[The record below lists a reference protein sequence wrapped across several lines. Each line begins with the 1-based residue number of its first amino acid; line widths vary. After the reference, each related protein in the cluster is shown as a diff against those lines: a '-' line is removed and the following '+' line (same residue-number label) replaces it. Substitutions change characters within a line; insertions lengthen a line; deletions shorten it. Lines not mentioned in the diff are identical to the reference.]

1 MCDLNGPFRLCTC
14 SSDIDYTKPHWI
26 LRMNSINDDV
36 ETMVTIGMMM
46 PLNLINKIERRKIL
60 RRLNTVNV
68 FDFEYAPSENDQL
81 ELNYGEDDGYTFNF
95 KKGKWVFEEWYGEHQ
110 EFEYKNHKEGLI
122 ESENSK
128 LKEVYKRYLNV
139 LNEGEMDIVQ
149 GEWIVKRRN
158 CVATL
163 NNRGSA
169 ATKSQTKVWLVFYG
183 IKPLGEKFT
192 LSFVEMSPRWGA
204 KVIQLMKIGWIFCLV

>member
-26 LRMNSINDDV
+26 LRMNSINDGEEDI
-36 ETMVTIGMMM
+36 MVRIGMMM

-81 ELNYGEDDGYTFNF
+81 ELNLEEDDGYTFNF
-95 KKGKWVFEEWYGEHQ
+95 KKGKWMLEEWYGEHP
-110 EFEYKNHKEGLI
+110 EFEHKDQKEGVI

-128 LKEVYKRYLNV
+128 LKEVYKRYLNII
-139 LNEGEMDIVQ
+139 EDGEMDIVQ
-149 GEWIVKRRN
+149 CGWTNLRMSEKKLIELLEKRIR
-158 CVATL
+158 
-163 NNRGSA
+163 
-169 ATKSQTKVWLVFYG
+169 
-183 IKPLGEKFT
+183 GEKIE
-192 LSFVEMSPRWGA
+192 LPEEY
-204 KVIQLMKIGWIFCLV
+204 

>member
-14 SSDIDYTKPHWI
+14 SDDVDYTKPHWI

-36 ETMVTIGMMM
+36 GTMVTIGMMM

-81 ELNYGEDDGYTFNF
+81 ELNLEEDDGYTFNF

-110 EFEYKNHKEGLI
+110 EFEYKNQKEGII
-122 ESENSK
+122 ESLPSQ
-128 LKEVYKRYLNV
+128 LKEVYNQYLSV
-139 LNEGEMDIVQ
+139 LEDGQPDIVQ
-149 GEWIVKRRN
+149 DNWSDKRM
-158 CVATL
+158 
-163 NNRGSA
+163 SE
-169 ATKSQTKVWLVFYG
+169 KSLIDYMQRLING
-183 IKPLGEKFT
+183 
-192 LSFVEMSPRWGA
+192 RD
-204 KVIQLMKIGWIFCLV
+204 

>member
-26 LRMNSINDDV
+26 LRMNTTSEEEDI
-36 ETMVTIGMMM
+36 MVRIGMMV

-68 FDFEYAPSENDQL
+68 FDFEYTPSENDQL
-81 ELNYGEDDGYTFNF
+81 ELNFEEDDGYKFTFR
-95 KKGKWVFEEWYGEHQ
+95 KGKWVLEEWLGEHPV
-110 EFEYKNHKEGLI
+110 FEHKDKRKGVI
-122 ESENSK
+122 ESKNSK

-149 GEWIVKRRN
+149 CGWTNLRMSEKKLIELLEKRIR
-158 CVATL
+158 
-163 NNRGSA
+163 
-169 ATKSQTKVWLVFYG
+169 
-183 IKPLGEKFT
+183 GEKIE
-192 LSFVEMSPRWGA
+192 LPEGY
-204 KVIQLMKIGWIFCLV
+204 

>member
-68 FDFEYAPSENDQL
+68 FDFKYAPSENDQL
-81 ELNYGEDDGYTFNF
+81 ELNLEEDDGYTFNY

-110 EFEYKNHKEGLI
+110 EFEYKNQKEGII
-122 ESENSK
+122 ESLPSK
-128 LKEVYKRYLNV
+128 LKEVYNQYLRVLEDGQPDIGQDNWSDKRMSEKSLIDYMQRRINV
-139 LNEGEMDIVQ
+139 KD
-149 GEWIVKRRN
+149 
-158 CVATL
+158 
-163 NNRGSA
+163 
-169 ATKSQTKVWLVFYG
+169 
-183 IKPLGEKFT
+183 
-192 LSFVEMSPRWGA
+192 
-204 KVIQLMKIGWIFCLV
+204 